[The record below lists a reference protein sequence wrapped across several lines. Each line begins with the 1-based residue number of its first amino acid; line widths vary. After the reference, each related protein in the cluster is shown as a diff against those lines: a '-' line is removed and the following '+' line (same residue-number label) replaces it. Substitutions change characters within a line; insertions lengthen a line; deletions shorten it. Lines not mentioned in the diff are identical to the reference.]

1 LVEELVIQL
10 YRDKLETFIGEMNK
24 PEVKLARQNIPVAI
38 GILSGVKPK
47 PISMKQI
54 QTQVAAVRQQGL
66 AGVSFFFYESLWKL
80 SNESVA
86 KRKQGFK
93 QMFS

>member
-1 LVEELVIQL
+1 
-10 YRDKLETFIGEMNK
+10 MN
-24 PEVKLARQNIPVAI
+24 
-38 GILSGVKPK
+38 
-47 PISMKQI
+47 QI

-80 SNESVA
+80 SNESIA

-93 QMFS
+93 QIFS